1 MTYQTTREL
10 IDRMNTGDPEA
21 LRELQQESARL
32 AKRAN
37 VRLKALE
44 EHNYSTPASRRAYGF
59 LEMEDRNRFSESKKL
74 TGDTL
79 EQQLE
84 ELNRFLNMETGSTI
98 TEAKHYLSGI
108 DKLQESGILDEFD
121 SDREEKLF
129 QRFLESD
136 YWNNEIKKTL
146 GRDYKK
152 GSGELADR
160 LTQAQEAIKSG
171 ATVKDL
177 ERIYDDFKKREM
189 SGELKDGEDYLS
201 VFEDWV
207 QV

>member
-1 MTYQTTREL
+1 MTYQELRIL
-10 IDRMNTGDPEA
+10 IDQMEQGDATA
-21 LRELQQESARL
+21 LELLQTESAKM

-44 EHNYSTPASRRAYGF
+44 EHNYSTPASRRAFGF
-59 LEMEDRNRFSESKKL
+59 LDMEDRNRFSESKKL
-74 TGDTL
+74 TGDSL

-84 ELNRFLNMETGSTI
+84 ELDRFLSGDSTL
-98 TEAKHYLSGI
+98 TEARHYLSGI
-108 DKLQESGILDEFD
+108 DKLEESGIIDEFE
-121 SDREEKLF
+121 SPREEKVF

-160 LTQAQEAIKSG
+160 MAQAQEAIKSG
-171 ATVKDL
+171 ATVNDL
-177 ERIYDDFKKREM
+177 NRIYKQFKTREQL
-189 SGELKDGEDYLS
+189 GILQEGEDYLS

-207 QV
+207 EV

>member
-1 MTYQTTREL
+1 MTYQEIRVL
-10 IDRMNTGDPEA
+10 IEQMQSGDDTA
-21 LRELQQESARL
+21 LEILQEESARM

-44 EHNYSTPASRRAYGF
+44 EHNYSTPASRRAFGF
-59 LEMEDRNRFSESKKL
+59 LDMDDRSRFSESKKL
-74 TGDTL
+74 TGDSL

-84 ELNRFLNMETGSTI
+84 ELDRFLEGPSTV
-98 TEAKHYLSGI
+98 TEARRYLSGI
-108 DKLQESGILDEFD
+108 DNLTESGILDEFD
-121 SDREEKLF
+121 SKAEERMF

-136 YWNNEIKKTL
+136 YWNNEVKKTL

-160 LTQAQEAIKSG
+160 MAQAQEAIKSG

-177 ERIYDDFKKREM
+177 ERIYDQFKERERI
-189 SGELKDGEDYLS
+189 GILQEGEDFLS

-207 QV
+207 EM

>member
-1 MTYQTTREL
+1 MNYQELRVL
-10 IDRMNTGDPEA
+10 IDQMNQGDVTA
-21 LRELQQESARL
+21 LELLQSESAKM

-44 EHNYSTPASRRAYGF
+44 DHNYSTPASRRAFGF
-59 LEMEDRNRFSESKKL
+59 LDMEDRTRFSESKKL
-74 TGDTL
+74 TGDSL

-84 ELNRFLNMETGSTI
+84 ELDRFLTGDSTL
-98 TEAKHYLSGI
+98 TEARHYLSGI
-108 DKLQESGILDEFD
+108 DKLEESGIIEDFE
-121 SDREEKLF
+121 SPQEEKAF

-160 LTQAQEAIKSG
+160 MAQAQEAIKSG
-171 ATVKDL
+171 ATVNDL
-177 ERIYDDFKKREM
+177 NRIYKQFKTREQL
-189 SGELKDGEDYLS
+189 GILQEGEDYLS

-207 QV
+207 EV